1 MILEVVD
8 VKERVAIYIYI
19 YVVSSGGCI
28 VGGPLS

>member
-8 VKERVAIYIYI
+8 VKERVAIY
-19 YVVSSGGCI
+19 VASSGGCI